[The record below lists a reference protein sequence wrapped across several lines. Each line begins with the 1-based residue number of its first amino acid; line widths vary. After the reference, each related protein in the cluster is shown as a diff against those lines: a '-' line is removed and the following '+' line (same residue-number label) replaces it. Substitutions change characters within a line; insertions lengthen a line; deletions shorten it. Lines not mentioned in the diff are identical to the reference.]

1 MSPIHPRAL
10 LGALLLAALLVLAGI
25 PGTPSSGPLGS
36 GATPALAVTTL
47 KAQFF
52 LPKGHPISKRL
63 EQIYQEVEQ
72 ATGGEVKF
80 QSFYASELVPLREAL
95 DGLSRGTLDLL
106 VGPGNYYSGKIAI
119 ADFGIMPFNFKSYAD
134 RSKAFYDE
142 GVGEIVDKTF
152 AKFGIAVPAP
162 FDYFI
167 GEEVLVRKG
176 ADVKGV
182 DDLKGLKLR
191 VAGGELIELVKAL
204 GAQPVF
210 IAPPEVYT
218 GLQRGTVDGAIFPAH
233 DLRLLKLGEVVGTVV
248 GPDYLFSGPMMHL
261 FKFNKASWE
270 ALAPGVRGKV
280 QVALKQAAQRDDAN
294 AERELTALYRAD
306 AEKAGVRF
314 MTLPAAEIGKAKPAT
329 DTARKAYLQY
339 NREQG
344 NGAEAERILSILDR
358 LSGL

>member
-1 MSPIHPRAL
+1 MRSIRPRAL
-10 LGALLLAALLVLAGI
+10 LGALLLAALLILAGI
-25 PGTPSSGPLGS
+25 PATPLTAP
-36 GATPALAVTTL
+36 APALAATTL

-63 EQIYQEVEQ
+63 AQIYEEVDKT
-72 ATGGEVKF
+72 TGGEVKIEG
-80 QSFYASELVPLREAL
+80 FYASELVPLREAL
-95 DGLSRGTLDLL
+95 DGLSKGTLDLL
-106 VGPGNYYSGKIAI
+106 VGPGNYYSGRIAI

-134 RSKAFYDE
+134 RGKAFYDE
-142 GVGEIVDKTF
+142 GVGELMDR
-152 AKFGIAVPAP
+152 AYNRFGITVQAP

-167 GEEVLVRKG
+167 GEEVLLRKG
-176 ADVKGV
+176 VAVHGV
-182 DDLKGLKLR
+182 ADLKGLKLR
-191 VAGGELIELVKAL
+191 VAGGELIELVKHF

-233 DLRLLKLGEVVGTVV
+233 DLRLLKLEEVSGSVV

-261 FKFNKASWE
+261 FLFNKVSWE
-270 ALAPGVRGKV
+270 KLSPDLRGKV
-280 QVALKQAAQRDDAN
+280 HAALKAAALRDDAN
-294 AERELTALYRAD
+294 AERELTALYRAA

-314 MTLPAAEIGKAKPAT
+314 ITLSAAEIAKAKPAT
-329 DTARKAYLQY
+329 DAARKAYLQY

-344 NGAEAERILSILDR
+344 NGAEAERILGILDR